1 MELEQK
7 AKKQNEVLD
16 KTRTEVNDVI
26 DTMTDVVEKLDRRSE
41 QLGMTSREIEKLEE
55 GAKLFQT
62 NTDALAKKM
71 WWEDMKYKFA
81 LIAVGILIL
90 VLIIIVI
97 ILNTKSDD

>member
-7 AKKQNEVLD
+7 AQKQNQILD

-26 DTMTDVVEKLDRRSE
+26 DTMTAAAEALDRRSE
-41 QLGMTSREIEKLEE
+41 QLGMTSKEIEKLEE

-81 LIAVGILIL
+81 LTAIGIIILI
-90 VLIIIVI
+90 LIIIVI
-97 ILNTKSDD
+97 VLNTKSDD